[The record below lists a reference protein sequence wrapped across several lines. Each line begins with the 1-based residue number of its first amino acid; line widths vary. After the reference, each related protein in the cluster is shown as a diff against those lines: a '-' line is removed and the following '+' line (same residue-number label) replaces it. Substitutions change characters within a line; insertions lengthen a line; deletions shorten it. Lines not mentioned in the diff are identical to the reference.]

1 MEETSLKN
9 RWLPPSPHR
18 EEIFRRI
25 EAGRAYIQERGHNTP
40 PLLIFE
46 DGGVI
51 ELPQVRYSM
60 TLRGMEL
67 VADGDGSIGQ
77 TKHNDVCGTVEELKG
92 LFREDPSLLNSD
104 PEHFYQLLDNAQ
116 YMISRMHRRYIN
128 YKTFTSEIASLIE
141 KLTDLKSIGPEQA
154 YQKSN
159 QIHSILKNDSTARES
174 RLEELDDLAEG
185 VRDVASNL
193 EQTLA
198 KFKDVAV
205 EMNLLYEKI
214 KGGRNWDR

>member
-1 MEETSLKN
+1 
-9 RWLPPSPHR
+9 
-18 EEIFRRI
+18 
-25 EAGRAYIQERGHNTP
+25 
-40 PLLIFE
+40 
-46 DGGVI
+46 
-51 ELPQVRYSM
+51 
-60 TLRGMEL
+60 
-67 VADGDGSIGQ
+67 
-77 TKHNDVCGTVEELKG
+77 
-92 LFREDPSLLNSD
+92 
-104 PEHFYQLLDNAQ
+104 
-116 YMISRMHRRYIN
+116 MHRRYIN

-141 KLTDLKSIGPEQA
+141 KLTDLKCICPEQA
-154 YQKSN
+154 YRKSN
-159 QIHSILKNDSTARES
+159 QIHSILKNDSTAWES